1 MKLLG
6 ICACLFNFCWSVI
19 IFSQGANDESLHFHF
34 KSAEQVGNFAS
45 YSIRPLCVDMFQ
57 KCKFCFITEEGKDYK
72 SRFSQSTART
82 SWFLKQKGVC
92 LMNLFLES
100 SDKLIIFLDST
111 LNSWNSRINSQDSRI
126 DSQTF
131 QTRESILE
139 THELILKRF
148 KNQDASDRQLTFEWY
163 STMEEL
169 GFSYV
174 LTGMLLNTP

>member
-92 LMNLFLES
+92 LMNLFLERS
-100 SDKLIIFLDST
+100 VKCQVHYISRLDSQFVK
-111 LNSWNSRINSQDSRI
+111 LENRFSRLKNWFSNVSRIEMQVTVNLLLSGTVQ
-126 DSQTF
+126 
-131 QTRESILE
+131 
-139 THELILKRF
+139 
-148 KNQDASDRQLTFEWY
+148 W
-163 STMEEL
+163 EEL

-174 LTGMLLNTP
+174 WTGMLLNTP